1 MLVEF
6 NAKFSDLN
14 SESDSLSAPED
25 DGAYEVCVANISPKE
40 RLKRLRFG
48 IIQFVITLVILA
60 ALLILGADKIWRLP
74 LFFLFGAA
82 AAGFFQWRD
91 KT

>member
-14 SESDSLSAPED
+14 SGNDSFLAPED
-25 DGAYEVCVANISPKE
+25 DGIYEVCIANINPKE
-40 RLKRLRFG
+40 RRKRLRFG
-48 IIQFVITLVILA
+48 ITQFVVSLVVLS
-60 ALLILGADKIWRLP
+60 ALLILGADKILRLP